1 MRNILIIGT
10 ALGLTNLATIG
21 LAIALAFV
29 FGYTLSTLPLLKSGL
44 AIGTAL
50 SVVLAADTLS
60 IATMEIVDNLVMA
73 VIPGAMNAGLAEISG
88 SVLVVSQFTLYAD
101 ARRGNRPSFTGAAA
115 PDLAEELYERFCE
128 VAVGD
133 LGAGGVG
140 RGVFGADMRV
150 SLVNDGPFTVMLDSE
165 ELGFSPAIG

>member
-1 MRNILIIGT
+1 M
-10 ALGLTNLATIG
+10 
-21 LAIALAFV
+21 
-29 FGYTLSTLPLLKSGL
+29 
-44 AIGTAL
+44 
-50 SVVLAADTLS
+50 
-60 IATMEIVDNLVMA
+60 
-73 VIPGAMNAGLAEISG
+73 
-88 SVLVVSQFTLYAD
+88 LVVSQFTLYAD